1 MSEINVKLAV
11 FEGPLDL
18 LLHLIQKLEIDIYD
32 IPIAAITEQ
41 YMQYIH
47 AMQTLE
53 LAVAG
58 DYLVMA
64 ATLMAIKSKMLLPK
78 QEIVAQED
86 VYEEDPREVL
96 VSQLLEYRK
105 FKYAAEV
112 LSDKAKERGD
122 YFTKE
127 PMDVDDYK
135 EDNPLLPANQF
146 NTIDLFLAFH
156 NMLEKK
162 KKRQVIETTITS
174 DEATI
179 EDKMTAIKRS
189 LANLK
194 PSEGKSLTDFLQ
206 SYTKSEVVT
215 TFLAVLELMK
225 TGSVTISQTENY
237 GEITLFATGEKDEN

>member
-53 LAVAG
+53 LEVAG

-194 PSEGKSLTDFLQ
+194 PSEGKSLTDFFQ